1 LVNGSA
7 LKNGMGHATQMM
19 NDVLGR
25 LRRINRLFLATVAIP
40 TLLALIYF
48 GLIASD
54 VYVSESRFVVRS
66 PEKQTTGAL
75 GLVLKSAGF
84 QSAGEEVYAVQDY
97 ALSRDA
103 LRSLNR
109 RHLIINAFSN
119 PDVDIINR
127 FGFLPFNQ
135 SFESLFRYYKSM
147 VKSEQDS
154 TSSISTLTVRA
165 YSAQDAYLI
174 NQQLLSLSEALVNKL
189 NVRGQRDLIGYAER
203 EVTIAETRSRA
214 AALAL
219 SNYRNQQEIVDP
231 EKQAQV
237 QLQLVSKLQDELIA
251 TRSQLVQL
259 RAFTPQNPQIEVL
272 QTKANSLA
280 GEIQRETINVAGSN
294 RSLAGKV
301 ARYQRLTLE
310 SQFADRQLASSMA
323 SLEEAKNEAR
333 RKQIYLE
340 RIVEPNRPD
349 VATEPRR
356 LRGIFATF
364 VLGLVAW
371 AILTMLL
378 AGLKEHQD

>member
-1 LVNGSA
+1 
-7 LKNGMGHATQMM
+7 MM